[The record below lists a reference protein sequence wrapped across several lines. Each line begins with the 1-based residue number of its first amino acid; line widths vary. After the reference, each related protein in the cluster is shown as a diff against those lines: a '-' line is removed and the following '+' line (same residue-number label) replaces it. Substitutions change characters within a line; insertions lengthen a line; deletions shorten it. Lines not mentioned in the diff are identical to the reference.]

1 MSCFSFHELVTYIDS
16 QLAGARQPV
25 ILKKRMLI
33 VSCSKTTAGS
43 IIQLGL
49 ISAAALV
56 YVKPPS
62 SQNACKEFNCLT
74 HAIVYTYNN
83 M

>member
-43 IIQLGL
+43 IIQLAL

-56 YVKPPS
+56 YVNHHHLKMHGIQLS
-62 SQNACKEFNCLT
+62 YSCNC
-74 HAIVYTYNN
+74 TYNN